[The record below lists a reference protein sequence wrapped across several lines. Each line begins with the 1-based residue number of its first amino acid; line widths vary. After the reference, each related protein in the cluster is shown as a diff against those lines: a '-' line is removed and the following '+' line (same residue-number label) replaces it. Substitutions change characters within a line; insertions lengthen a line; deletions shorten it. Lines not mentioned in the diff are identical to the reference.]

1 MENAEWLEILKLKPF
16 GILHRK
22 IFESKIDL
30 SEDFEDGM
38 LSDIIRVHDG
48 NYVLH
53 IKKIC
58 E

>member
-1 MENAEWLEILKLKPF
+1 
-16 GILHRK
+16 
-22 IFESKIDL
+22 
-30 SEDFEDGM
+30 M